1 MKGYVNGKVVDE
13 VEYMEDMERK
23 KGVIDIWTCKF
34 RCNCGHEFRATYT
47 KNYKTF
53 MPRKCEK
60 CGTINKE
67 GLIIKV

>member
-1 MKGYVNGKVVDE
+1 MMGNGVV
-13 VEYMEDMERK
+13 VQERDIKDK

-34 RCNCGHEFRATYT
+34 RCTCGNEFRATYT

-60 CGTINKE
+60 CGRINKE
-67 GLIIKV
+67 GLIIKEVV